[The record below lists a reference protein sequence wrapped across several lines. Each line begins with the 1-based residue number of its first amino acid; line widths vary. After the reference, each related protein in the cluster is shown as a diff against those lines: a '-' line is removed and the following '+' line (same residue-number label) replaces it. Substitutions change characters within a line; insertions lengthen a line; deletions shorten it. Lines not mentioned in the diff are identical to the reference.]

1 MNPRS
6 AAPTKEVTM
15 ARLLP
20 LLIFLVVALV
30 LLFSRQAAPIRPQD
44 SRTYRPRSRKR
55 SRTGDAG
62 GGVMLLRRRDLA
74 GLRDAY
80 SGESLDASRPLVH
93 CDACQSLY
101 HADSARVLARENG
114 GRCAGC
120 NSVGFSAVQV
130 VAD

>member
-1 MNPRS
+1 
-6 AAPTKEVTM
+6 M

-20 LLIFLVVALV
+20 LLIFVVVALV
-30 LLFSRQAAPIRPQD
+30 LLFSRHAASVRPQD
-44 SRTYRPRSRKR
+44 SRTYRPRSRQR
-55 SRTGDAG
+55 NRANDAG

-80 SGESLDASRPLVH
+80 SGEPLDASRPLVH

-120 NSVGFSAVQV
+120 NSVGFSAVKV